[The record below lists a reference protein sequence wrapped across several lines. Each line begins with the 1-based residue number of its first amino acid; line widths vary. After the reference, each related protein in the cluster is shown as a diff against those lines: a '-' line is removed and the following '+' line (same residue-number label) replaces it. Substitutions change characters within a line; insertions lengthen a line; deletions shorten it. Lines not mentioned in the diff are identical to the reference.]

1 MNPEQV
7 AALLMLL
14 ADLRVQCG
22 NLAAENAE
30 LREQLAESGQN
41 PAPPLA

>member
-14 ADLRVQCG
+14 ADLRIQCG
-22 NLAAENAE
+22 RLAAENAE
-30 LREQLAESGQN
+30 LRKQVEEQES
-41 PAPPLA
+41 A